1 MNGTPEQIQTAQMR
15 AALDDL
21 TRRFADALDQA
32 LDILAEKFGSESSRD
47 LLTSWQ
53 TLSGSQRKRAAAK
66 IQAVLLTRLA
76 IRGGGPE

>member
-1 MNGTPEQIQTAQMR
+1 MKGTPEQIQTAQMR
-15 AALDDL
+15 AALADL
-21 TRRFADALDQA
+21 TRRFPNALDQA

-53 TLSGSQRKRAAAK
+53 TLSSSQQNRAAAK

-76 IRGGGPE
+76 VRGGDPE